1 MKHATNALLMKEQNK
16 KLILRTIY
24 ESPCSRAALA
34 KATGLTK
41 AAITVLIDELLAEGL
56 VLECGAQQS
65 AIGRRPIL
73 LKIAENSLYAVGV
86 NISRRHCEL
95 GILDLSGKVL
105 IKKRF
110 ATHTMTPREVLSQ
123 IAETVKADIKEL
135 NIDSSLIR
143 GVGVTTPGPVDYRA
157 KRILTPPRFTAWHNV
172 DLTVLSEQLHM
183 PCYVENVSTAY
194 AIGER
199 HFGCCVGKNHYI
211 SLLVNDGVGGGI
223 FNEAMYR
230 GKQGLGNEI
239 GHMSIDY
246 QGKKCTCGNRGCLE
260 CYASIPNILEGT
272 SFSSWQEVMDLDAH
286 ELIEKEA
293 EYLSVALLSVIN
305 LFDLQTVVLG
315 GDLVYK
321 GEALAAKIAKK
332 LADKVITKQEVEVLV
347 SRMDSAVLSAGSLVV
362 EHFFKTE
369 ED

>member
-24 ESPCSRAALA
+24 ENPCSRAALA

-56 VLECGAQQS
+56 VYECGAQQS

-73 LKIAENSLYAVGV
+73 LKIAGDSLYAIGV

-95 GILDLSGKVL
+95 GILNLSGKVL
-105 IKKRF
+105 TKKRF

-123 IAETVKADIKEL
+123 IAETVKADIAAL
-135 NIDSSLIR
+135 QIDPALIR

-157 KRILTPPRFTAWHNV
+157 KKILTPPRFTAWHNV

-183 PCYVENVSTAY
+183 PCYVENVATAY

-211 SLLVNDGVGGGI
+211 SLLVNDGVGAGV

-230 GKQGLGNEI
+230 GNRGLGNEI
-239 GHMSIDY
+239 GHISIDY

-260 CYASIPNILEGT
+260 CYASIPNILEE
-272 SFSSWQEVMDLDAH
+272 SAFSSWQEAMDFGAPDLV
-286 ELIEKEA
+286 EKEA
-293 EYLSVALLSVIN
+293 EYLSVALLSAIN

-321 GEALAAKIAKK
+321 GEALAAAVSQK
-332 LADKVITKQEVEVLV
+332 LKDKVITKQEVEVLL
-347 SRMDSAVLSAGSLVV
+347 SRMDSAVLAAGSLVV

-369 ED
+369 EE